1 MTDLDIMVEKSFFEK
16 NSTVVPIT
24 LTKGMMTLDI
34 RKPSKFETN
43 TCEVIEIT
51 KYEIWNPHLYSE
63 DPMNEND
70 YSQLF

>member
-24 LTKGMMTLDI
+24 LTKGTTTLDI

-70 YSQLF
+70 YSQIF